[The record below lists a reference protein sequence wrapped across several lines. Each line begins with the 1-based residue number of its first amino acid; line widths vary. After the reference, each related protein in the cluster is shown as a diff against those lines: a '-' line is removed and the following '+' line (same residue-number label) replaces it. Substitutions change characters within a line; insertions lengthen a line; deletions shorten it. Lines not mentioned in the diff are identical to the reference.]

1 MACAA
6 AGIPATFCL
15 TKTHALLIVPCPT
28 PVLRVHGVGHAQS
41 RGDRPL
47 SGSVGSDVGSHLQV
61 GQHGHSSVEDAMTAM
76 ELYRLVEVQW
86 EQQEA
91 SSLWTHPEDKEPD
104 SSTDVE
110 QYMEDQYWPEDLAQG
125 TSGGTGETK
134 DGRA

>member
-1 MACAA
+1 M
-6 AGIPATFCL
+6 
-15 TKTHALLIVPCPT
+15 
-28 PVLRVHGVGHAQS
+28 
-41 RGDRPL
+41 
-47 SGSVGSDVGSHLQV
+47 GSDVGSHLQV